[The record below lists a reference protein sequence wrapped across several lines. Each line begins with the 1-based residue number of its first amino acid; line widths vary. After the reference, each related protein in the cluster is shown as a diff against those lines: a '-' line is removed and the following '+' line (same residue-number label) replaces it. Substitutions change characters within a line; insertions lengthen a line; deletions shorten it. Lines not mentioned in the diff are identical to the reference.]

1 MSNPSVIIVGG
12 GIGGCAA
19 ALALR
24 RAGCRVDVYEQA
36 SEKAEVGAGIQISP
50 NASRLLQRYDLG
62 AELESVAIRPVAT
75 EVRRWQDGKVISRE
89 DLGEPVAAAYGAPYY
104 HVHRADL
111 LRILS
116 RPIKD
121 ALHLAKRCIRV
132 VENDQCVRAEFQ
144 DGSFAEADLLVGA
157 DGIHS
162 VVREHL
168 FGNELPR
175 FSGNVAYRGLVP
187 AERVAR
193 LGIEFKSTIW
203 MGPRGHFV
211 HYYVSSGRYLNFVA
225 VTEQS
230 NWTRESWTDRAD
242 LAEIH
247 TYYEGWHPQIHAIL
261 DGVETTFK
269 WALFDREP
277 LSAWGK
283 GRVTLLG
290 DACHPMLPYMA
301 QGAAQAIEDGA
312 VLAACLQAGHGEKL
326 SDLLR
331 DYEAIRQPRT
341 AAIQALARKN
351 STTSHLPDS
360 PAQQERDALMAA
372 GRTERNPSGLS
383 SARAMIFDYDA
394 EVLPPR
400 YVASRAST

>member
-1 MSNPSVIIVGG
+1 MSNLRVIVIGA

-19 ALALR
+19 ALALQR
-24 RAGCRVDVYEQA
+24 VGCRVDVYEQA
-36 SEKAEVGAGIQISP
+36 QEKTELGAGIQISP
-50 NASRLLQRYDLG
+50 NASRLLQRYGLG
-62 AELESVAIRPVAT
+62 AELESVAVKPVAV
-75 EVRRWQDGKVISRE
+75 EARRWQDGKILSRE
-89 DLGEPVAAAYGAPYY
+89 DLGESVATMYGAPYY
-104 HVHRADL
+104 HIHRADL

-116 RPIKD
+116 APISND
-121 ALHLAKRCIRV
+121 ALHLAKHCVRI
-132 VENDQCVRAEFQ
+132 VENGQTVRAEFQ
-144 DGSFAEADLLVGA
+144 DGTYAEADVLVGA

-168 FGNELPR
+168 FGKGLPR

-187 AERVAR
+187 AERVAG
-193 LGIEFKSTIW
+193 LGIEFKSTNW

-230 NWTRESWTDRAD
+230 NWTHESWTDRAD
-242 LAEIH
+242 LAEVH
-247 TYYEGWHPQIHAIL
+247 GYYENWHPQIHGIL
-261 DGVETTFK
+261 DGVEATFK

-277 LSAWGK
+277 LNAWSK

-312 VLAACLQAGHGEKL
+312 ALAACLQEGHSQEVA
-326 SDLLR
+326 DLLR
-331 DYEAIRQPRT
+331 QYEAIRQPRT
-341 AAIQALARKN
+341 AAIQALARRN
-351 STTSHLPDS
+351 STIFHLPDG
-360 PAQQERDALMAA
+360 PDQQERDTRMAA
-372 GRTERNPSGLS
+372 MRSKRNPSGIS
-383 SARAMIFDYDA
+383 SARAMIFGHDA

-400 YVASRAST
+400 